1 MARALQWRALANGA
15 MLYIEAFRVR
25 NFRRLREVGID
36 LDSETTVF
44 VGANNSGKTSAA
56 QVFRL
61 FLGEG
66 KGRFQIYD
74 FTTDC
79 WDVFDAFDTGSGNP
93 DELPQIELDIWLNL
107 KDDDT
112 NLHRVIDLLPD
123 LNWNSELVGV
133 RLAYRPKNGKQL
145 VENFE
150 ECRSKITAAKR
161 AEGSAYEPW
170 PRSLTDY
177 LTRELHREY
186 EIAYAVLDA
195 GQCNTN
201 FEFHESFTPDWVSG
215 GESKLGGKLDGLI
228 RIDFLDAQRHLVDG
242 ESRGRA
248 QDLSRKLSGFYTRNL
263 EQQETDLAA
272 IAAIADSELRL
283 NQHFA
288 EVFESTLTKLSDL
301 GYPGFQHPRLVVKA
315 SFNAQTVLSSG
326 ARVHYAMPTGD
337 GTAGGTERTLPDQY
351 NGLGFKNLIYM
362 VVEVLDFHHRWID
375 ADGERPP
382 IHLVFIEE
390 PEAHLHA
397 QLQQVFIRKIRE
409 ILPETDPA
417 FTTQMVVTT
426 HSAHVIYEKS
436 FEPIRYFRRT
446 GPDGNLHHTDVRDL
460 MTFKGVTEEST
471 RHFLRQYLKLTHCDL
486 FFADAAVLVE
496 GNVERLLLPLM
507 IQQAAPELQSCHLTI
522 LEVGGAFAHKFRE
535 LVEFLG
541 LPTLVITDIDSVHGP
556 KTDDADA
563 ASEPDD
569 DGLDDADGQTSRA
582 TCMTTTDGAVTS
594 NETLATW
601 IPRIRSVADLL
612 DLPDSDKCPPQGG
625 NPGHVRVA
633 YETRQPVEWNGE
645 CDTRAGRTFEEAFAL
660 QNLAWCQDLKQ
671 ANLGLRVRDAA
682 KISLDQLHEKIH
694 QRVRKLDKT
703 NFALALI
710 TSNPAEWLGPQ
721 YIVEG
726 LEWLRDQV
734 TSEASE
740 SAQLTEIQ
748 AEVRG

>member
-1 MARALQWRALANGA
+1 

-36 LDSETTVF
+36 LDPETTVF

-79 WDVFDAFDTGSGNP
+79 WDTFDTFDTGSGNA

-123 LNWNSELVGV
+123 LSWNSELVGV

-150 ECRSKITAAKR
+150 ECRSKIITAKR
-161 AEGSAYEPW
+161 TEGSAYEPW

-195 GQCNTN
+195 GQCNKN
-201 FEFHESFTPDWVSG
+201 FEFDESFTPDWVSG
-215 GESKLGGKLDGLI
+215 GESKLGGKLDDLI

-272 IAAIADSELRL
+272 VAAIADSERRL

-337 GTAGGTERTLPDQY
+337 GAGGTERTLPDQY

-446 GPDGNLHHTDVRDL
+446 GQDGNLHHTDVRDL

-507 IQQAAPELQSCHLTI
+507 IQQAAPQLQSCHLTI

-556 KTDDADA
+556 TTGDADG

-569 DGLDDADGQTSRA
+569 DGLDDADGQTGRA

-612 DLPDSDKCPPQGG
+612 DLPDTDKCPPHQN

-645 CDTRAGRTFEEAFAL
+645 HDTRAGRTFEEAFAL
-660 QNLAWCQDLKQ
+660 QNLAWCQNPKQ

-682 KISLDQLHEKIH
+682 KMTLDQLHEKIH

-703 NFALALI
+703 NFALVLI

-726 LEWLRDQV
+726 LKWLRDQV
-734 TSEASE
+734 TAEASDTP
-740 SAQLTEIQ
+740 QLTDLQ
-748 AEVRG
+748 AEVHG

>member
-1 MARALQWRALANGA
+1 MPACPYGVPSERSGV
-15 MLYIEAFRVR
+15 YIKNFRVR
-25 NFRRLREVGID
+25 NFRRLRKVGID
-36 LDSETTVF
+36 LDPETTVF

-66 KGRFQIYD
+66 KGRFQLYD
-74 FTTDC
+74 FTADC
-79 WDVFDAFDTGSGNP
+79 WDTFDAFDTASGDP
-93 DELPQIELDIWLNL
+93 DELPRIELDIWLDL
-107 KDDDT
+107 KGDDV
-112 NLHRVIDLLPD
+112 NLHRVIDFLPD
-123 LNWNSELVGV
+123 LSWTSEMVGV
-133 RLAYRPKNGKQL
+133 RLSYRPRSGKQL

-150 ECRSKITAAKR
+150 ECCSKSTTAKR
-161 AEGSAYEPW
+161 PEGSAYEPW
-170 PRSLTDY
+170 PCSLTDY
-177 LTRELHREY
+177 LTRELQREY

-195 GQCNTN
+195 GQCDQN
-201 FEFHESFTPDWVSG
+201 FEFNDGYSPHWVSG

-248 QDLSRKLSGFYTRNL
+248 EDLSRKLSGFYARNL
-263 EQQETDLAA
+263 EQREADLAA
-272 IAAIADSELRL
+272 VAAIADSELRL

-288 EVFESTLTKLSDL
+288 EVFESTLDKLSDL

-326 ARVHYAMPTGD
+326 ARVHYALPAGD
-337 GTAGGTERTLPDQY
+337 GSAGGTERTLPDQY

-362 VVEVLDFHHRWID
+362 VVEVLDFHHRWIG
-375 ADGERPP
+375 ADGDRPP

-409 ILPETDPA
+409 ILPEADPA

-436 FEPIRYFRRT
+436 FEPIRYFKRT
-446 GPDGNLHHTDVRDL
+446 GLDGNIHHTDVRDL
-460 MTFKGVTEEST
+460 MTFRGIAEEAT

-507 IQQAAPELQSCHLTI
+507 IQQSAPELQSCHLTI

-535 LVEFLG
+535 LVDFLG

-556 KTDDADA
+556 KADDDPA
-563 ASEPDD
+563 ASDTSEPDD
-569 DGLDDADGQTSRA
+569 ADGHKSRA
-582 TCMTTTDGAVTS
+582 SCMTTQDGAVTS

-601 IPRIRSVADLL
+601 IPSIRPIADLL
-612 DLPDSDKCPPQGG
+612 GLPDTDKCPPSRG
-625 NPGHVRVA
+625 NSGHVRVA
-633 YETRQPVEWNGE
+633 YETRQSVEWNGE
-645 CDTRAGRTFEEAFAL
+645 RDDRAGRTFEEAFAL
-660 QNLAWCQDLKQ
+660 QNLAWCQDPKQ
-671 ANLGLRVRDAA
+671 AQLGLHIRKAA
-682 KISLDQLHEKIH
+682 TMSLDQLHNAIH
-694 QRVRKLDKT
+694 RRVKSLDKT

-710 TSNPAEWLGPQ
+710 TANPAEWTGPR

-726 LEWLRDQV
+726 LEWLRDQLTLE
-734 TSEASE
+734 TSDAARLSE
-740 SAQLTEIQ
+740 IE
-748 AEVRG
+748 AEVAG

>member
-1 MARALQWRALANGA
+1 
-15 MLYIEAFRVR
+15 MLYIETFRVR

-36 LDSETTVF
+36 LDPETTVF

-61 FLGEG
+61 FLGED
-66 KGRFQIYD
+66 KGRFQLYD

-79 WDVFDAFDTGSGNP
+79 WDVFDAFDSGSGNP

-123 LNWNSELVGV
+123 LSWNSELVGV

-150 ECRSKITAAKR
+150 ECRSKITAAKL

-195 GQCNTN
+195 GQCNKN
-201 FEFHESFTPDWVSG
+201 FEFDESFTPDWASG
-215 GESKLGGKLDGLI
+215 GESRLGGKLDDLI
-228 RIDFLDAQRHLVDG
+228 RIDFLDAQRHLADG

-326 ARVHYAMPTGD
+326 ARVHYAMPTSD
-337 GTAGGTERTLPDQY
+337 GASGTERTLPDQY

-541 LPTLVITDIDSVHGP
+541 LPTLVITDIDSVQGP

-563 ASEPDD
+563 ASEPD

-582 TCMTTTDGAVTS
+582 TCMTTTDDAVTS

-612 DLPDSDKCPPQGG
+612 DLPASDKCPPQQED
-625 NPGHVRVA
+625 PGHVRVA

-645 CDTRAGRTFEEAFAL
+645 RDTRAGRTFEEAFAL
-660 QNLAWCQDLKQ
+660 QNLDWCQDLKQ

-682 KISLDQLHEKIH
+682 KMTLDQLHEKIH

-703 NFALALI
+703 NFALSLI
-710 TSNPAEWLGPQ
+710 TSNQAEWVGPH

-734 TSEASE
+734 TAEASQ